1 MLEVVIATHNLG
13 KVEEFKSLMD
23 ELGITFTCLSDY
35 PPVPEPE
42 ETGRTF
48 AANARL
54 KARYYARALGKVCLA
69 DDSGLEVL
77 SLKGAPGVRS
87 ARYAGEDAT
96 DEENNNLLLANMK
109 LQVRRNCRFFC
120 ALAVANPEGKILL
133 ESAGICDGI
142 LLHEPHGTNGFGYDP
157 LFWSTELHK
166 PLGEAIMEEK
176 NGISHRAK
184 AIRKLVNQWKKMNK

>member
-35 PPVPEPE
+35 APVPEPE

-54 KARYYARALGKVCLA
+54 KARYYAKVLGKICLA

-87 ARYAGEDAT
+87 ARYAGEEAT
-96 DEENNNLLLANMK
+96 DEENNELLLANMK
-109 LQVRRNCRFFC
+109 MQVRRNCRFFC
-120 ALAVANPEGKILL
+120 ALA
-133 ESAGICDGI
+133 
-142 LLHEPHGTNGFGYDP
+142 
-157 LFWSTELHK
+157 
-166 PLGEAIMEEK
+166 M
-176 NGISHRAK
+176 
-184 AIRKLVNQWKKMNK
+184 AIRKGRSWWKVPGSVTGSCSTNPTGPMASAMTPCSGPQNSTNRWERPPWKKRMASATGPRPFGSW